1 MLLAVRSN
9 MVHCNM
15 ASTPTFMLCLLCW
28 SSFNIPF
35 TYGFSDNG
43 FDRIHH
49 VILAILAIVWILRI
63 VEIIIVS
70 AINSGTEA
78 QESHDPWGQSRKE

>member
-1 MLLAVRSN
+1 M
-9 MVHCNM
+9 
-15 ASTPTFMLCLLCW
+15 
-28 SSFNIPF
+28 
-35 TYGFSDNG
+35 
-43 FDRIHH
+43 
-49 VILAILAIVWILRI
+49 ILAILAIVWILRI